1 MDKEVVVSI
10 YNGILLSHKK
20 NEILPFAAPWMDLEM
35 VMLTEASQTETNKYH
50 IMSLVCGIEK
60 DLFTKQKQIHRLGKQ
75 TCGCPGGN
83 VAGSFQMSQ
92 LSASGGQS
100 IGVSASTSVLP
111 MNIQG

>member
-1 MDKEVVVSI
+1 MVSI

-83 VAGSFQMSQ
+83 VGKRGN
-92 LSASGGQS
+92 LGC
-100 IGVSASTSVLP
+100 GVSTDTPLYVKQIINKDLLNSAGNSA
-111 MNIQG
+111 Q